1 MKNIF
6 VLAFLFCSLSG
17 IAQSK
22 IPIDQENF
30 FRFGV
35 KGGVN
40 INKISGE
47 SYKQG
52 FNFNYQVGGF
62 AQFNFSQRFGLQPE
76 INFVQSSST
85 FSNDQTDVYADLF
98 QGGTQKN
105 ATLNYLEIP
114 VLLNIN
120 VGESKH

>member
-1 MKNIF
+1 MKNILIAIL
-6 VLAFLFCSLSG
+6 LASALNTF
-17 IAQSK
+17 AQSN

-30 FRFGV
+30 FRFGF

-47 SYKQG
+47 SYNQG

-62 AQFNFSQRFGLQPE
+62 VQFNFNQRFGLQPE
-76 INFVQSSST
+76 VNFVQSSST
-85 FSNDQTDVYADLF
+85 FSNDKTDIYADLF
-98 QGGTQKN
+98 EGGSQKN

-114 VLLNIN
+114 LLWQ
-120 VGESKH
+120 